1 MTPNQLPPLPDGVT
15 LEDLLI
21 PLRAALETC
30 HDTDW
35 SLRQFKTPI
44 SHALA
49 ALAQQAQEPFAYM
62 ADDVAAGV
70 IGGQE
75 VLLSAAIR
83 GAPGGT
89 FNFPLYTRPQQ
100 AQEPL
105 GGDIGKAFYEL
116 SGKAWGIAP
125 AWGAL
130 NQDERDRQRNAAK
143 QFLSAYTT
151 PPAPQVPAPV
161 NEREAFE
168 RWCGPLSELR
178 RSDFDPGRYC
188 HSGVSL
194 AWDAWQARA
203 ALQSPAPQTGRWL
216 PIASAPRGS
225 GENGPR
231 SVNDPAYVQPPDLL
245 LIHPEGISVGYYDWY
260 YHPGYGVGASQY
272 EPVWRSRPD
281 GAGLDGV
288 THWMPLPAAPQ
299 TKGQP

>member
-21 PLRAALETC
+21 PLRVALETC
-30 HDTDW
+30 HDSDW

-49 ALAQQAQEPFAYM
+49 ALAQQAQEP
-62 ADDVAAGV
+62 VAWLYVDTVGERYLCFSRPT
-70 IGGQE
+70 G
-75 VLLSAAIR
+75 
-83 GAPGGT
+83 GGT
-89 FNFPLYTRPQQ
+89 ITNL
-100 AQEPL
+100 
-105 GGDIGKAFYEL
+105 
-116 SGKAWGIAP
+116 
-125 AWGAL
+125 
-130 NQDERDRQRNAAK
+130 
-143 QFLSAYTT
+143 YTT
-151 PPAPQVPAPV
+151 PPAPQPAPV
-161 NEREAFE
+161 DERDAEIA
-168 RWCGPLSELR
+168 ELR
-178 RSDFDPGRYC
+178 AE
-188 HSGVSL
+188 VL
-194 AWDAWQARA
+194 AWRKQCDRLTHQVICCGVAASHPDATLTTRGAYAGKWNSGQAEEVRKLRAERDALA